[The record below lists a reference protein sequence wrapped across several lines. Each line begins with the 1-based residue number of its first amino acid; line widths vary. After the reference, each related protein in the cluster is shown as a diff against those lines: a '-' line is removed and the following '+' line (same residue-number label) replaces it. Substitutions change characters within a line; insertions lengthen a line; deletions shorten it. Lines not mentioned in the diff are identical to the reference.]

1 MKPLVYL
8 LILFFSSTGVGLWA
22 AQSKEPEAISLFGKP
37 LYRMNLSPEQKAILD
52 ANLAE
57 ARANYEK
64 DPSDQE
70 NIIWYGRRLA
80 YLWRYKEAIEV
91 YSQGL
96 ERYQDSYKL
105 LRHRGHRY
113 ITVREFD
120 KAIADLEEASR
131 LIEGLSDEI
140 EPDGAPNAAGKPRS
154 TSHSNIWYHLGLA
167 YYLNGEFEK
176 ALSSY
181 RECLKFSKV
190 NDDMLAA
197 TADWLYMTLRRL
209 GKEGEARAIL
219 GLITPEM
226 DILENSAYHRRLLM
240 YKGQFEPTQLLDPAT
255 LNEMNLL
262 TQGYG
267 VANWYYVNGDKEK
280 AKALLEKI
288 LESSYWSAFGYI
300 AAEADLRRWP
310 KN

>member
-8 LILFFSSTGVGLWA
+8 LILLFFSAGVSLSA
-22 AQSKEPEAISLFGKP
+22 AQSEEPEAISLLGQP
-37 LYRMNLSPEQKAILD
+37 LYRMSLSPEQKTTLE

-57 ARANYEK
+57 AKANYDK
-64 DPSDQE
+64 DPTDEE

-80 YLWRYKEAIEV
+80 YLWRYQEAIEV
-91 YSQGL
+91 YSLGL
-96 ERYQDSYKL
+96 ERYQDSFKL

-113 ITVREFD
+113 ITLRKFD
-120 KAIADLEEASR
+120 KAIADLEKATT
-131 LIEGLSDEI
+131 LIEGVSDEI

-167 YYLNGEFEK
+167 YYLNGELEK

-181 RECLKFSKV
+181 RECLKFSKI
-190 NDDMLAA
+190 NDDMLVA
-197 TADWLYMTLRRL
+197 TADWLYMTLARL
-209 GKEGEARAIL
+209 GKVNEARAIL
-219 GLITPEM
+219 TLIKTDM
-226 DILENSAYHRRLLM
+226 DILENTAYHRRLLM
-240 YKGQFEPTQLLDPAT
+240 YKGQLEPNELLDPAD

-267 VANWYYVNGDKEK
+267 VANWYYVNGEKDK

-288 LESSYWSAFGYI
+288 LEGDYWAAFGYI
-300 AAEADLRRWP
+300 AAEADLHRWP
-310 KN
+310 GD

>member
-1 MKPLVYL
+1 MRPLVCL
-8 LILFFSSTGVGLWA
+8 LILFFSSAGVGLTS
-22 AQSKEPEAISLFGKP
+22 AQSKEPEAISLFGQP
-37 LYRMNLSPEQKAILD
+37 LYRMSLSPEQKANLD
-52 ANLAE
+52 TNLAE
-57 ARANYEK
+57 AKANYEK
-64 DPSDQE
+64 DPADEE
-70 NIIWYGRRLA
+70 NIVWYGRRLA
-80 YLWRYKEAIEV
+80 YLGRYKEAIEV

-120 KAIADLEEASR
+120 KAIADLEKAST
-131 LIEGLSDEI
+131 LIEGVSDEI

-181 RECLKFSKV
+181 RECLNFSKI
-190 NDDMLAA
+190 NDDMLVA
-197 TADWLYMTLRRL
+197 TADWLSMTLLRL
-209 GKEGEARAIL
+209 GKESEARTIL
-219 GLITPEM
+219 GLINTDM

-240 YKGQFEPTQLLDPAT
+240 YKGLVEPTELLDPAN
-255 LNEMNLL
+255 LDEMNLI

-267 VANWYYVNGDKEK
+267 VANWYYVSGEEEK
-280 AKALLEKI
+280 AKNLLEKF
-288 LESSYWSAFGYI
+288 LESSYWPAFGYI

-310 KN
+310 KD